1 MKKKSP
7 SETDSARPAAK
18 PKGAGDD
25 GDLGEADG
33 GATLRRMPKFER
45 KAKDEP
51 ASRKVSPAPLPAV
64 PVDIAAVKT
73 VIGAEVPAEI
83 RDRAQSKR
91 LEKSPEK
98 SHEKV
103 AQQDQATV
111 LNAPAFV
118 AEKAGK
124 ALAAQETMIKVS
136 VSDLVPSPPD
146 SRPSGEADEASLEG
160 ADGAPTTPLVVE
172 PAAITAPVNATTA
185 PVKATT
191 TAPVLPA
198 APPPGKPTAIVEA
211 VKLPMPLTAQQRA
224 TRARLIV
231 AGIAVALVIALF
243 IPGIL
248 KARKP
253 SIEALQEAYK
263 STFRD
268 PHLAN
273 PRADMI
279 KFELVKSAPCA
290 THPED
295 SCLVY
300 DLTGPKYSS
309 QLAVFKGADGWVLER
324 HGIEK

>member
-7 SETDSARPAAK
+7 SENDSARLAVK
-18 PKGAGDD
+18 PKGD
-25 GDLGEADG
+25 GDAVDLSDADG
-33 GATLRRMPKFER
+33 GATLRAAPKFER

-51 ASRKVSPAPLPAV
+51 ASRKVSPAPLPAA

-91 LEKSPEK
+91 LEKSHEKGSEKGHEKSPEK
-98 SHEKV
+98 
-103 AQQDQATV
+103 ALQQDQATV

-118 AEKAGK
+118 ADKAGK

-136 VSDLVPSPPD
+136 VSDLVASPD
-146 SRPSGEADEASLEG
+146 SRPGVEADEASLEG
-160 ADGAPTTPLVVE
+160 ADGAPTTPLVIE
-172 PAAITAPVNATTA
+172 PAAITA

-248 KARKP
+248 KARTP

-309 QLAVFKGADGWVLER
+309 QFAVFKGADGWVLER